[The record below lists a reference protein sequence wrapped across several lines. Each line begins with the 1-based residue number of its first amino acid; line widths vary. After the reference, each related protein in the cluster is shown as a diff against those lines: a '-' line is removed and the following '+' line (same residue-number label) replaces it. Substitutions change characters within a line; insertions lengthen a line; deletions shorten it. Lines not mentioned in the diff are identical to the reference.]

1 MDRVVLIMHKGF
13 AVEVD
18 VEYSGRYYR
27 CIQESVVTP
36 DELED
41 YWIGFI
47 TKDRQEFDVNIY
59 KLDDNILKA
68 ALYPVENRMMDT
80 QRGVSLPLE
89 IL

>member
-1 MDRVVLIMHKGF
+1 MNRVVLIMDKGF

-18 VEYSGRYYR
+18 IEYSGRYYR

-41 YWIGFI
+41 YWIGF
-47 TKDRQEFDVNIY
+47 TAKDKKEFDINIY
-59 KLDDNILKA
+59 KLDNKRLRA
-68 ALYPVENRMMDT
+68 ALYPVENQQT
-80 QRGVSLPLE
+80 VVQRGVSLPLE

>member
-1 MDRVVLIMHKGF
+1 MNRVVLIMDKGF

-18 VEYSGRYYR
+18 IEYSGRYYR

-41 YWIGFI
+41 YWIGFKA
-47 TKDRQEFDVNIY
+47 KDKKEFDINIY
-59 KLDDNILKA
+59 KLDDKIMRA
-68 ALYPVENRMMDT
+68 TLYPVENCQTDT
-80 QRGVSLPLE
+80 QRGTDIPLE

>member
-1 MDRVVLIMHKGF
+1 MNRVVLIMDKGF

-18 VEYSGRYYR
+18 IEYSGRYYR

-36 DELED
+36 NELED
-41 YWIGFI
+41 YWIGF
-47 TKDRQEFDVNIY
+47 TAKDKKEFDINIY

-68 ALYPVENRMMDT
+68 ALYPVENRMTDT
-80 QRGVSLPLE
+80 QRGTDIPLE